1 MKALKEEAKKHLPT
15 PPQPPARE
23 SKKRKEEEPKK
34 KKSKKSK
41 KSKKE
46 KGTGALALDKHKE
59 SMKKY
64 KKVFHS
70 FLHSLLG

>member
-23 SKKRKEEEPKK
+23 SKKRKEEEPK
-34 KKSKKSK
+34 KKSK